1 MASGACSGGLTSA
14 AFAIRNSPL
23 ITGRLY
29 VCSLMITYNPKDWFT
44 FIFRLHKAET
54 FRQLLPLMVGVTI
67 YSGAIGYFEFHTWY
81 SDETRELTKAIST
94 IYSILGFTLS
104 LLLVFRTNSAY
115 DRWWEGRKLWGD
127 LTNNTRAFA
136 SHMNAILPKEDSES
150 RQMLSLLLATFP
162 YALQAHLKN
171 EKIDD
176 GFYDKHW
183 LSFKNHEY
191 YQRITNTKHQ
201 PLEVFRCLME
211 FVAQLSKAGKLNGQS
226 VYHFKTELNKLIDV
240 CGACERIKNTPIPF
254 SYSVFL
260 KKFIFFYVMLFP
272 WIYSTQM
279 VYFIAPVT
287 VFVLYV
293 LTSIE
298 LIAEEIENP
307 FNGDPNDLPTL
318 EMAVAIGGN
327 AERVLVDR
335 E

>member
-1 MASGACSGGLTSA
+1 
-14 AFAIRNSPL
+14 
-23 ITGRLY
+23 
-29 VCSLMITYNPKDWFT
+29 MITYNPKDWFT
-44 FIFRLHKAET
+44 FIFRIHKGET
-54 FRQLLPLMVGVTI
+54 FRQLMPLMIGVAI
-67 YSGAIGYFEFHTWY
+67 YAGAIGYFEFHNWY

-127 LTNNTRAFA
+127 LTNNTRSVA
-136 SHMNAILPKEDSES
+136 SHLNALIDKEDRES
-150 RQMLSLLLATFP
+150 RAMLSLLLSTFP

-171 EKIDD
+171 EKIENS
-176 GFYDKHW
+176 FYQKHW
-183 LSFKNHEY
+183 TAFNNHDY
-191 YQRITNTKHQ
+191 YTRIENAQNQ

-211 FVAQLSKAGKLNGQS
+211 FVHGLSNNGKLNGQS
-226 VYHFKTELNKLIDV
+226 VYHFKTELNKLIDT

-279 VYFIAPVT
+279 QIFIAPET

-318 EMAVAIGGN
+318 EMAIAIGRN
-327 AERVLVDR
+327 ATQVLS
-335 E
+335 